1 MDRSDLDSLADAV
14 LAGRQR
20 SVARALSMV
29 EDGDPDSHE
38 LLHRLYD
45 PTRTSTTVGIT
56 GPPGAGKSTLANRL
70 IARWRGDGERVGV
83 VCVDPSSPFSGG
95 ALLGDRL
102 RMQSHATDPEVF
114 IRSMGSRGHL
124 GGLAGASRDAA
135 EVMAAAGYDPVLMET
150 VGVGQGEV
158 EVAAIADVTLLVLVP
173 GLGDDVQTMKAGI
186 MEIGDII
193 VLNKADR
200 PGIDRL
206 ETTVR
211 TSFELMGEDAD
222 PPPVIR
228 CSARTGE
235 GIGELAGLV
244 PKAASRA
251 GTRPERARRRA
262 RLMLDRIL
270 EEKGLEMAEL
280 LLAHQYGGR
289 EEALRLVMEGG
300 QTPYGI
306 GRSLRAAAREM
317 LE

>member
-1 MDRSDLDSLADAV
+1 
-14 LAGRQR
+14 
-20 SVARALSMV
+20 MV
-29 EDGDPDSHE
+29 EDGHPDSHE

-45 PTRTSTTVGIT
+45 PGRASTTVGVT

-70 IARWRGDGERVGV
+70 IDHWRSDGKRVGV

-124 GGLAGASRDAA
+124 GGLAGASRDAG
-135 EVMAAAGYDPVLMET
+135 EVLAAAGYDPVLLET

-200 PGIDRL
+200 PGIDQL
-206 ETTVR
+206 EITVR
-211 TSFELMGEDAD
+211 NSFEMMGEGAQ

-228 CSARTGE
+228 CSAQTGE
-235 GIGELAGLV
+235 GISELAGLMTE
-244 PKAASRA
+244 AASGA
-251 GTRPERARRRA
+251 GPRPERALRRA

-270 EEKGLEMAEL
+270 EEKGLEIAEQ

-300 QTPYGI
+300 ETPYGI
-306 GRSLRAAAREM
+306 GRSLRAAAMEM